1 MGFCDG
7 SVADWRSIHALIEI
21 TSPEG
26 RSGEV
31 ISIKACMRS
40 EEHTSELQSQSNLV
54 CRLLLEKKKKIEENV
69 EYQFQFF
76 VSIHHQFE
84 TAYKYFSL
92 IMILFFRSFYLT
104 NVHECTMFD
113 STST

>member
-54 CRLLLEKKKKIEENV
+54 CRLLLEKKKKIEEDV
-69 EYQFQFF
+69 HKIEQQAKYLEEQYIKEYVKIPKFLM
-76 VSIHHQFE
+76 
-84 TAYKYFSL
+84 YD
-92 IMILFFRSFYLT
+92 IMISQDKKEHVFT
-104 NVHECTMFD
+104 K
-113 STST
+113 